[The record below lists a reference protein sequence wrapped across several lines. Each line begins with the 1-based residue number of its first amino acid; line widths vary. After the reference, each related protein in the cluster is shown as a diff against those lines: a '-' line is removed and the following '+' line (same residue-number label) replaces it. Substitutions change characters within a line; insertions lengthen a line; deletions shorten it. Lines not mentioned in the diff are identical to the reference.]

1 MTKKILILPGDGIG
15 QEVTSS
21 AKEVLDFLIDE
32 YQLNFEITNMDV
44 GGTAYEKFGSP
55 LPDNVLEEAKKSDAI
70 LFGAVGGPQWDD
82 LGWDYRPEQA
92 LLGLR
97 KELELFAN
105 LRPAFLFNEL
115 ASASPIKNHIIEN
128 LDILIVRELTGGVYF
143 GEPRAIVLDDP
154 TPYAFNTM
162 IYNEDEIRRIA
173 KVAFESAQKR
183 NGKLCSVEKANVL
196 EVSKFWRS
204 IVSDMAKDYPDVELT
219 HQLADNTAMQLVL
232 NPNQFDVIVS
242 GNLFGDILSI
252 TSKDIYWIF
261 SVMVV
266 VIFLLFINWKKLLL
280 LTLNEELAKAEGV
293 NKTFYELLFM
303 FLIALAVSVSVQIVG
318 VLLITSLLIIPPAI
332 ARVFSNSPIAMIF
345 SSMIISIVS
354 VLLGLYTSITFDL
367 ATGPAIVITLGVFFF
382 IAQFLP
388 NRGS

>member
-32 YQLNFEITNMDV
+32 YQLNFQITNMDV

-55 LPDNVLEEAKKSDAI
+55 LPDNVLEEAKRSDAI

-242 GNLFGDILSI
+242 GNLFGDILS
-252 TSKDIYWIF
+252 DIAAT
-261 SVMVV
+261 
-266 VIFLLFINWKKLLL
+266 
-280 LTLNEELAKAEGV
+280 LTGSIGMLPSASLNSSSRGM
-293 NKTFYELLFM
+293 YEPCHGSAPD
-303 FLIALAVSVSVQIVG
+303 IAGQN
-318 VLLITSLLIIPPAI
+318 I
-332 ARVFSNSPIAMIF
+332 ANPIAMIASLAMALRF
-345 SSMIISIVS
+345 S
-354 VLLGLYTSITFDL
+354 LNETGLADKIDD
-367 ATGPAIVITLGVFFF
+367 AIKQF
-382 IAQFLP
+382 IAQGFRTKDISTTDEYMGTSEVATKIIEIIK
-388 NRGS
+388 NG

>member
-32 YQLNFEITNMDV
+32 YQLNFQITNMDV

-242 GNLFGDILSI
+242 GNLFGDILS
-252 TSKDIYWIF
+252 DIAAT
-261 SVMVV
+261 
-266 VIFLLFINWKKLLL
+266 
-280 LTLNEELAKAEGV
+280 LTGSIGMLPSASLNSSSRGM
-293 NKTFYELLFM
+293 YEPCHGSAPD
-303 FLIALAVSVSVQIVG
+303 IAGQN
-318 VLLITSLLIIPPAI
+318 I
-332 ARVFSNSPIAMIF
+332 ANPIAMIASLAMALRF
-345 SSMIISIVS
+345 S
-354 VLLGLYTSITFDL
+354 LNETGLADKIDD
-367 ATGPAIVITLGVFFF
+367 AIKQF
-382 IAQFLP
+382 IAQGFRTKDISTTDEYMGTSEVATKIIEIIK
-388 NRGS
+388 NG

>member
-128 LDILIVRELTGGVYF
+128 LDILIVRELTGGIYF

-242 GNLFGDILSI
+242 GNLFGDILS
-252 TSKDIYWIF
+252 DIAAT
-261 SVMVV
+261 
-266 VIFLLFINWKKLLL
+266 
-280 LTLNEELAKAEGV
+280 LTGSIGMLPSASLNSSSRGM
-293 NKTFYELLFM
+293 YEPCHGSAPD
-303 FLIALAVSVSVQIVG
+303 IAGQN
-318 VLLITSLLIIPPAI
+318 I
-332 ARVFSNSPIAMIF
+332 ANPIAMIASLAMALRF
-345 SSMIISIVS
+345 S
-354 VLLGLYTSITFDL
+354 LNETGLADKIDD
-367 ATGPAIVITLGVFFF
+367 AIKQF
-382 IAQFLP
+382 IALGFRTKDISTTDEYMSTSEVATKIIEIIK
-388 NRGS
+388 NG